1 LARVVEALSTPW
13 LLLGCRL
20 WLGQIVLVR
29 QVMAM
34 MTSADHAWPN
44 AAAGHALAGTPAGWG
59 IDSAFYVAAPLCL
72 MAGLLT
78 RPIAVMLLLRV
89 LVPAVVAAG
98 ATALPPA
105 VALLAWL
112 VAAGPGP
119 LSLDGL
125 LGRGLVWSA
134 FGPAK
139 GIAQCYAALTRGLQ
153 PLVLLLM
160 RLATAA
166 LVIAPTWGAAL
177 GLRHLGLSGQP
188 MLASL
193 SLGWQLGI
201 AVALALGIAARPAAL
216 SLAATVPLSG
226 LTMSMDDRLTALL
239 VFLTIA
245 VSGAGLFSVDRLILG
260 WARGVRDERDRI
272 ETDLP
277 HVVVVGGGFGGV
289 AAVRGLRS
297 ARCRI
302 TLIDRRNHHLFQPL
316 LYQVATA
323 ALSPAEIATP
333 IRGLFRHQGNVRVRL
348 AEVTGVDATTR
359 EVLLG
364 ATRVGFN
371 YLVLATGARHSYF
384 GQDSWA
390 GWAPGLK
397 SIEDATA
404 IRSRLLRAFE
414 EAESAVDETDRAAWL
429 TFVVIG
435 GGPTGVELAG
445 AIAELARHGME
456 REYRAIDPATARVIL
471 IQSGSRIL
479 PTFAPAL
486 SAAAER
492 SLRGLGVDVRLD
504 ARVREVDAAGVT
516 VGDQQLAARTV
527 LWAAGV
533 AASPAAQWLGR
544 PSDNAGRLIV
554 GQDLSVDGLPG
565 IYVVGDTAACRAWR
579 GDPVPGLAPAAKQ
592 AGSYAARAIRA
603 ALKGHPPP
611 RAFRYRHFG
620 SLATI
625 GRQSAV
631 VELGPVRLWGALA
644 WWFWGAAHVAFLVGG
659 RNRATVIL
667 DWLWAYLTYRRSTRL
682 ITGESSTNTLPTAN
696 VPRLPDALSEG
707 SFQPDRVLS
716 EHNTA
721 RPRGGS

>member
-1 LARVVEALSTPW
+1 MSDSTRTLRQAVRGADRLGRAVEALSAPW
-13 LLLGCRL
+13 LLLGCRV

-29 QVMAM
+29 QVTAM
-34 MTSADHAWPN
+34 MTGTVHASPPG
-44 AAAGHALAGTPAGWG
+44 AAGHALAGTVASWG
-59 IDSAFYVAAPLCL
+59 LESAFYVVAPLCL
-72 MAGLLT
+72 MVGLLT
-78 RPIAVMLLLRV
+78 RPIALVLLLRAF
-89 LVPAVVAAG
+89 VPAVGAVG

-105 VALLAWL
+105 IALLAWL
-112 VAAGPGP
+112 VATGPGP
-119 LSLDGL
+119 FSLDGL
-125 LGRGLVWSA
+125 LGHGLVWSA

-139 GIAQCYAALTRGLQ
+139 GIGRFYAALTRGLQ

-160 RLATAA
+160 RVGAAA
-166 LVIAPTWGAAL
+166 LVVAPASATAL
-177 GLRHLGLSGQP
+177 GLRHLGLSGEP
-188 MLASL
+188 MLPSL
-193 SLGWQLGI
+193 SPGWQLVI
-201 AVALALGIAARPAAL
+201 ALALGLGIAAGPAAL
-216 SLAATVPLSG
+216 ALAATVPLSG
-226 LTMSMDDRLTALL
+226 ITMSMDDRLTVLL

-245 VSGAGLFSVDRLILG
+245 SAGAGPISVDRLIG
-260 WARGVRDERDRI
+260 WWARGVRDDRDRI

-289 AAVRGLRS
+289 AAVRGLRN

-333 IRGLFRHQGNVRVRL
+333 IRSLFRHQGNVRVCL
-348 AEVTGVDATTR
+348 AEVTGVDAAAR

-364 ATRVGFN
+364 AARIRFD

-384 GQDSWA
+384 GQDSWS
-390 GWAPGLK
+390 GHAPGLK

-414 EAESAVDETDRAAWL
+414 EAENALDEGERAAWL
-429 TFVVIG
+429 TFVVVG

-456 REYRAIDPATARVIL
+456 REYRAIDPTTARVIL

-492 SLRGLGVDVRLD
+492 SLRELGVDVRLD
-504 ARVREVDAAGVT
+504 VKVREVDAAGVA
-516 VGDQQLAARTV
+516 VGEQRLAARTV

-533 AASPAAQWLGR
+533 AASPAAQWLDR
-544 PSDNAGRLIV
+544 PSDAAGRLIV
-554 GQDLSVDGLPG
+554 GQDLSVEGLPG
-565 IYVVGDTAACRAWR
+565 IYAVGDTAASRAWR
-579 GDPVPGLAPAAKQ
+579 GSPVPGLAPAAKQ

-603 ALKGHPPP
+603 ALQGRPPP
-611 RAFRYRHFG
+611 PAFCYRHFG

-625 GRQSAV
+625 GRQAAV
-631 VELGPVRLWGALA
+631 VELGRVRLWGAIA

-682 ITGESSTNTLPTAN
+682 ITGQTIDQHFAN
-696 VPRLPDALSEG
+696 GMIRYAGDVPGPC
-707 SFQPDRVLS
+707 
-716 EHNTA
+716 
-721 RPRGGS
+721 